1 MLSFL
6 AGIVKFKN
14 SKSLVLENQG
24 VGFEVFVPLPLWEIT
39 SPGDRCELFC
49 HLHVREDLL
58 ELYGFISLEEKN
70 FFELLLSVS
79 GVGPKSALQ
88 VLNIAKV
95 VELQKAILRGDPTL
109 LRQVSGIGQKIAER
123 IVVELKNKMDSF
135 NLSSETVNLASG
147 STGVFEALQS
157 LGYSLIEIRAALTKV
172 SPELSDENEIIKQT
186 LKQLGRKSK

>member
-14 SKSLVLENQG
+14 NKSIVLETQG
-24 VGFEVFVPLPLWEIT
+24 VGFEIFVPLPLWET
-39 SPGDRCELFC
+39 ARTGDRYELFC
-49 HLHVREDLL
+49 HLHIREDLL

-109 LRQVSGIGQKIAER
+109 LRQVSGIGQKTAER

-135 NLSSETVNLASG
+135 TLSSETVNLASG

-157 LGYSLIEIRAALTKV
+157 LGYSLIEIRTALTKV
-172 SPELSDENEIIKQT
+172 PPELSDENEIIKQT
-186 LKQLGRKSK
+186 LKQLGKKSK